1 MHILNRESVAKL
13 NNPKLPEVE
22 IQKILSEIS
31 LQIRTKHGIEV
42 ETIYREGSIYTTIT
56 EISSEIG
63 AKLLVLGTHGKVGVQ
78 QQLIGSFAHKVVSR
92 SNVPVI
98 IMQEGVLF
106 NEGIKRIVFPVSSTS
121 QVRQKV
127 NWAVQIAKTFS
138 AKIYLFKFPEVL
150 KETRFE
156 MNVVVKQIT
165 DEFDKNDIEYE
176 IHDAE
181 KGGNY
186 ASQVL
191 VFAKTIHSELIMIMS
206 NPDKLSFI
214 FSQYD
219 EQIMFNKNKIPS
231 MLINPRELVIYH
243 WY

>member
-1 MHILNRESVAKL
+1 MKNIILVPTDFSEVCTEAINYGAHLAKKLNASLAIVHILNRESVAKL

-106 NEGIKRIVFPVSSTS
+106 NEGIKKHRI
-121 QVRQKV
+121 
-127 NWAVQIAKTFS
+127 
-138 AKIYLFKFPEVL
+138 KFEVCSHII
-150 KETRFE
+150 KETP
-156 MNVVVKQIT
+156 NV
-165 DEFDKNDIEYE
+165 KNEVFYS
-176 IHDAE
+176 
-181 KGGNY
+181 KGKKGKFIWMALKKLLSKLLRRNDFFVNLS
-186 ASQVL
+186 AIQNI
-191 VFAKTIHSELIMIMS
+191 FIM
-206 NPDKLSFI
+206 
-214 FSQYD
+214 
-219 EQIMFNKNKIPS
+219 
-231 MLINPRELVIYH
+231 
-243 WY
+243 